1 MGERGGF
8 RRRGCAGLGSLPR
21 EILGVNVV
29 TETKRRHKDGTTSR
43 YPQRYEYDGSA
54 ARKLEKKEAEPR
66 RSEIRRSVKK
76 AKAKPALAVRE
87 PGKVAPFAVLGLLTA
102 CLMVMLMLHQY
113 AGLVVINDNAVQLR
127 QELTALQ
134 TEGDKLVAQYEL
146 AYDLQAIEEEFLAT
160 GLMVKPQQ
168 GQEYVLELTA
178 PDAVEYY
185 KTAGFGSKLLSGV
198 GEIFSTIGAYF

>member
-1 MGERGGF
+1 
-8 RRRGCAGLGSLPR
+8 
-21 EILGVNVV
+21 VNVV
-29 TETKRRHKDGTTSR
+29 AVKKRRYDDSATSR
-43 YPQRYEYDGSA
+43 YPQRYEYDGNA
-54 ARKLEKKEAEPR
+54 ARKLERKEATPQR
-66 RSEIRRSVKK
+66 REDRRVVKK
-76 AKAKPALAVRE
+76 AKARPELVVRE
-87 PGKVAPFAVLGLLTA
+87 PGKVAPFTVLGLLSV
-102 CLMVMLMLHQY
+102 CLMVVFMLHQN
-113 AGLVVINDNAVQLR
+113 AGLVVINDTAVELKR
-127 QELTALQ
+127 ELTSLQ

-178 PDAVEYY
+178 PDTVEYY

>member
-1 MGERGGF
+1 
-8 RRRGCAGLGSLPR
+8 
-21 EILGVNVV
+21 VNVV
-29 TETKRRHKDGTTSR
+29 AAKKRAYDNSTTSR
-43 YPQRYEYDGSA
+43 YPQRYEYDGNA
-54 ARKLEKKEAEPR
+54 ARKLERKEEDPR
-66 RSEIRRSVKK
+66 RSEVRRRVKK
-76 AKAKPALAVRE
+76 SKAKPQLAVRE
-87 PGKVAPFAVLGLLTA
+87 PGKVAPFAVLGLLTV
-102 CLMVMLMLHQY
+102 CLMVVLMLHQY
-113 AGLVVINDNAVQLR
+113 ANLMMINDTAVKWR
-127 QELTALQ
+127 QELVALQ

-168 GQEYVLELTA
+168 GQEDVLELTA